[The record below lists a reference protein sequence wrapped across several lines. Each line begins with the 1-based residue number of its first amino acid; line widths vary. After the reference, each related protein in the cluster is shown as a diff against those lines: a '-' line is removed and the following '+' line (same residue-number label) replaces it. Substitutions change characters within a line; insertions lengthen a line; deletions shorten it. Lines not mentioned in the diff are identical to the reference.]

1 MKAVRTTIL
10 MVIVFSTLSFS
21 CGVYSPYG
29 AQTSGAKTY
38 SVSAFEL
45 ITPLASASSALS
57 LTEELRDRIQRQST
71 LRLVN
76 AEGELQF
83 AADITVWDVK
93 PVNVQGDE
101 TAASNRLTVGLRLSY
116 ENTIVPDLSFERT
129 FTRFAD
135 YTSDQDLLQIEE
147 DLVDE
152 IGEQLSQDVFNATL
166 GNW

>member
-101 TAASNRLTVGLRLSY
+101 TAASNRLTIGLRLSY

>member
-1 MKAVRTTIL
+1 MKVLRIGIL
-10 MVIVFSTLSFS
+10 FVFPMIFLG

-45 ITPLASASSALS
+45 VTPLASASSALA

-93 PVNVQGDE
+93 PVNVQCDD
-101 TAASNRLTVGLRLSY
+101 TAASNRLTIGLRLSY

-135 YTSDQDLLQIEE
+135 YTSDQDLLQIEDE
-147 DLVDE
+147 LVVE

>member
-1 MKAVRTTIL
+1 MKVLRIGIL
-10 MVIVFSTLSFS
+10 FVFPMIFLG

-45 ITPLASASSALS
+45 VTPLASASSALA
-57 LTEELRDRIQRQST
+57 LTEELRDCIQRQST

-101 TAASNRLTVGLRLSY
+101 TAASNRLTIGLRLSY

-135 YTSDQDLLQIEE
+135 YTSDQDLLQIEDE
-147 DLVDE
+147 LVVE

>member
-1 MKAVRTTIL
+1 MKAVRTIIL

-101 TAASNRLTVGLRLSY
+101 TAASNRLTIGLRLSY

>member
-83 AADITVWDVK
+83 AAGITVWDVK

>member
-1 MKAVRTTIL
+1 MKVLRIGIL
-10 MVIVFSTLSFS
+10 FVFPMIFLG

-45 ITPLASASSALS
+45 VTPLASASSALA

-93 PVNVQGDE
+93 PVNV
-101 TAASNRLTVGLRLSY
+101 
-116 ENTIVPDLSFERT
+116 
-129 FTRFAD
+129 
-135 YTSDQDLLQIEE
+135 
-147 DLVDE
+147 
-152 IGEQLSQDVFNATL
+152 
-166 GNW
+166 

>member
-83 AADITVWDVK
+83 AAGITVWDVK

-101 TAASNRLTVGLRLSY
+101 TAASNRLTIGLRLSY

>member
-1 MKAVRTTIL
+1 MKAVLTRIFA
-10 MVIVFSTLSFS
+10 VISFPLLFIG

-38 SVSAFEL
+38 SVSAFQL
-45 ITPLASASSALS
+45 VTPLASASSALA

-101 TAASNRLTVGLRLSY
+101 TAASNRLTIGLRLSY

-135 YTSDQDLLQIEE
+135 YTSDQDLLQIEDE
-147 DLVDE
+147 LVDE

>member
-1 MKAVRTTIL
+1 MKVVLTQIFAVI
-10 MVIVFSTLSFS
+10 SFPLLFFG

-38 SVSAFEL
+38 SVSAFQL
-45 ITPLASASSALS
+45 VTPLASASSALA

-101 TAASNRLTVGLRLSY
+101 TAASNRLTIGLRLSY

-135 YTSDQDLLQIEE
+135 YTSDQDLLQIEDE
-147 DLVDE
+147 FVDE

>member
-1 MKAVRTTIL
+1 MKVVLTRIFAVI
-10 MVIVFSTLSFS
+10 SFPLLFIG

-38 SVSAFEL
+38 SVSAFQL
-45 ITPLASASSALS
+45 VTPLASASSALA

-101 TAASNRLTVGLRLSY
+101 TAASNRLTIGLRLSY

-135 YTSDQDLLQIEE
+135 YTSDLDLLQIED

>member
-1 MKAVRTTIL
+1 MKAVLTRIFA
-10 MVIVFSTLSFS
+10 VISFPLLFIG

-38 SVSAFEL
+38 SVSAFQL
-45 ITPLASASSALS
+45 VTPLASASSALA

-101 TAASNRLTVGLRLSY
+101 TAASNRLTIGLRLSY

-135 YTSDQDLLQIEE
+135 YTSDLDLLQIED

>member
-1 MKAVRTTIL
+1 MKVVLTRIFAVI
-10 MVIVFSTLSFS
+10 SFPLLFFG

-38 SVSAFEL
+38 SVSAFQL
-45 ITPLASASSALS
+45 VTPMASASSALA

-101 TAASNRLTVGLRLSY
+101 TAASNRLTIGLRLSY
-116 ENTIVPDLSFERT
+116 ENTVVPDLSFERT

-135 YTSDQDLLQIEE
+135 YTSDQDLLQIEDE
-147 DLVDE
+147 LVDE

>member
-1 MKAVRTTIL
+1 MKVVLTQIFAVI
-10 MVIVFSTLSFS
+10 SFPLLFFG

-38 SVSAFEL
+38 SVSAFQL
-45 ITPLASASSALS
+45 VTPLASASSALA

-101 TAASNRLTVGLRLSY
+101 TAASNRLTIGLRLSY

-135 YTSDQDLLQIEE
+135 YTSDQDLLQIEDE
-147 DLVDE
+147 LVDE